1 MTLSKPVWMLSMQ
14 EEKNLNSTTFQE
26 LRKDSLGKETGK
38 KLTQPC
44 LNMNNV
50 VKEVLLDLKL
60 LQLLAELEWGSCMNL
75 LSLSTI
81 TISLM
86 KKRKLLVRLLRLL
99 FLYKRNSNKLLTS
112 RRRSKR
118 KSRKRKCKT
127 MQLRVTCLKSS
138 LKTNLKKLISFLTI
152 S

>member
-26 LRKDSLGKETGK
+26 LRKDSLGKEMVK

-50 VKEVLLDLKL
+50 VKEVSLDLKL

-138 LKTNLKKLISFLTI
+138 LKTNLKKLISFLTT

>member
-1 MTLSKPVWMLSMQ
+1 MQ

-26 LRKDSLGKETGK
+26 LRKDSLGKEMVK
-38 KLTQPC
+38 KLTQPYF
-44 LNMNNV
+44 NMNNV
-50 VKEVLLDLKL
+50 VKEVSLDLKL

-138 LKTNLKKLISFLTI
+138 LKTNLKKLISFLTT